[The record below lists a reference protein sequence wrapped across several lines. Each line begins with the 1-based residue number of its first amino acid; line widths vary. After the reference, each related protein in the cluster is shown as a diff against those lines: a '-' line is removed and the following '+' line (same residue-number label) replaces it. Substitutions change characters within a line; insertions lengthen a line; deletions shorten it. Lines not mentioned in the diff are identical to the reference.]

1 MAKESY
7 IAPLEKC
14 VWKGGYWVNVYVGNI
29 QSHHN
34 DVDLLSF
41 PWFFTTIQQS
51 SDAAATVERWILF
64 LICDF
69 NIQYPLISISIDQL
83 DFTGIIYLKM
93 SCIYHYFGLSCLL
106 KLDFCID
113 NNIHPYLT
121 GMQKTCLVLFIDQPK
136 DDELPKRISHVTY

>member
-1 MAKESY
+1 MHNAYSIHNFANIPSFIHQKLQHDSDPSPSLQNIPSPILPPLWHTY
-7 IAPLEKC
+7 ICTYVLKPLSRNKKKSMWRKQAIAPLEKC

-64 LICDF
+64 LISNF
-69 NIQYPLISISIDQL
+69 NIQYPL
-83 DFTGIIYLKM
+83 
-93 SCIYHYFGLSCLL
+93 
-106 KLDFCID
+106 
-113 NNIHPYLT
+113 
-121 GMQKTCLVLFIDQPK
+121 
-136 DDELPKRISHVTY
+136 

>member
-1 MAKESY
+1 MHIVYITLLTFQVSSIKSY
-7 IAPLEKC
+7 NMTVTPLPVCKTYHPPFYLPCDIHIYICTYVLKPLSRNKKKSMWRKQAIAPLEKC

-51 SDAAATVERWILF
+51 RDDATTVERWILF
-64 LICDF
+64 LISNF

-83 DFTGIIYLKM
+83 DFTDI
-93 SCIYHYFGLSCLL
+93 
-106 KLDFCID
+106 
-113 NNIHPYLT
+113 
-121 GMQKTCLVLFIDQPK
+121 
-136 DDELPKRISHVTY
+136 